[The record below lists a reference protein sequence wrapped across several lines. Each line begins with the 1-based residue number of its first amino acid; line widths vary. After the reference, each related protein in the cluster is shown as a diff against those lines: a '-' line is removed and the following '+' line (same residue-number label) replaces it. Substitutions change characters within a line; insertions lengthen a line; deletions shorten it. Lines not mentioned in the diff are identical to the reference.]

1 MADELSLKSS
11 RIEDLVRI
19 SLYYLDGYMCHLQER
34 KWLVKLLYMD
44 GLENLG
50 PLSHQT
56 KLVTKNEDKD
66 ESSIFKGCQLSLELS
81 LLLEDYICNGIEF

>member
-1 MADELSLKSS
+1 
-11 RIEDLVRI
+11 
-19 SLYYLDGYMCHLQER
+19 MCHLQER

-56 KLVTKNEDKD
+56 KLVTKNENEDKD
-66 ESSIFKGCQLSLELS
+66 ETSIFKVYQLSLELS
-81 LLLEDYICNGIEF
+81 LLLEDYICKGIKF